1 MKKNIFE
8 KDKNN
13 FFIIIPENIDRQYFK
28 GIANDENDLVD
39 GSFSLSWLFF
49 IDGPDLQKEL
59 SEKRIIERKGLTWN
73 IKLVKERLLNFS
85 KRYLQ
90 KHNSKLTNEDT
101 KENLL
106 AIVDEY
112 EKAIEYSCLYAHIGK
127 EEFDE
132 SDLEV
137 VYEKRKM
144 IADLTGDKTR
154 FRHFVNSNTELI
166 MFILKNKNYDQII
179 MNFEEKNSKEK
190 NYKFQYDFLRRD
202 LSKEQI
208 DEIRDKL
215 LLYKKKYKLSN
226 TELLSEF
233 INYYELESTKRRVVK
248 CKDLI
253 ELISKREE
261 EYKVDLENEEKEK
274 ENRKKQEEEAKK
286 QAELEKERRKMEAE
300 REKQRK
306 LFEKYTNFEQNGT
319 YGPKERVIPVAL
331 AFIGARGKTI
341 LETIGEERVKE
352 LFDTVKSVPLR
363 QGERVAIII
372 FTECPKEDA
381 LKILTEFRE
390 SAKKHGVEE
399 RVVEGVTTEFGEE
412 LLFDENNSRT
422 LLPKSAVK
430 ESLDFIRA
438 YNLEKQPKL
447 IELNLDRSYLTYS
460 LEDYE
465 GKEKELKK
473 MNEDFEQCIGIIR
486 YLRDQENNIIYGIPR
501 EKLFGKTRR
510 RVARFLDL
518 KYKIDKKILDAFR
531 ESKKLVEYEI
541 DQDDSE
547 YGEQ

>member
-8 KDKNN
+8 KDEKGLY
-13 FFIIIPENIDRQYFK
+13 ILVPENIDRLYFR
-28 GIANDENDLVD
+28 GIATDENDLVD
-39 GSFSLSWLFF
+39 GSFFLSWMFLF
-49 IDGPDLQKEL
+49 DGPDLQKEL
-59 SEKRIIERKGLTWN
+59 SEKRIIERKSMTWS
-73 IKLVKERLLNFS
+73 IKQVKGRLLDFS

-112 EKAIEYSCLYAHIGK
+112 EKAIEYSCLHAHIGK

-132 SDLEV
+132 SVLELV
-137 VYEKRKM
+137 SEKRKM
-144 IADLTGDKTR
+144 IASLTGDSNDL
-154 FRHFVNSNTELI
+154 RHFVNSNTDLI
-166 MFILKNKNYDQII
+166 MFILKNKNYDQTIT
-179 MNFEEKNSKEK
+179 NFEGKNSKEK
-190 NYKFQYDFLRRD
+190 NFKFHYDFMRKD

-215 LLYKKKYKLSN
+215 LSYKKKYKLSN
-226 TELLSEF
+226 AELISEF
-233 INYYELESTKRRVVK
+233 INYYELESTKRKVGK

-261 EYKVDLENEEKEK
+261 EYKVDLEKEAKEK
-274 ENRKKQEEEAKK
+274 KDKNKQAEDAKK
-286 QAELEKERRKMEAE
+286 QAELEKERRRMEAE
-300 REKQRK
+300 KEKQKR

-319 YGPKERVIPVAL
+319 YGPKERVIPIAL
-331 AFIGARGKTI
+331 NFIGARGKTI
-341 LETIGEERVKE
+341 VETIGEEKVKE
-352 LFDTVKSVPLR
+352 LFDAVKSVPLR
-363 QGERVAIII
+363 QNERVAIII
-372 FTECPKEDA
+372 FTECSKEEA
-381 LKILTEFRE
+381 LRILTEFRE

-460 LEDYE
+460 LEGYE
-465 GKEKELKK
+465 GNEKELKK
-473 MNEDFEQCIGIIR
+473 MNKDFEQCIGIIH
-486 YLRDQENNIIYGIPR
+486 YLRDEENNIVYGIPR
-501 EKLFGKTRR
+501 EKMPGKTRR

-531 ESKKLVEYEI
+531 ESKKLADYEI
-541 DQDDSE
+541 DQDDTE